1 MNYPLNWECFDQSW
15 VNRSLKC
22 RTSPVPNPWGALG
35 RETHPTPPR
44 VRGWRLWYFRPCKSN
59 WISAWNFVS
68 CFCLTYCM
76 EYVWKS
82 LLWIGIFQPT
92 KNTIDWQYTERGQL
106 WCQLHPRCQRLFM
119 RGFWFRSSLKKVI
132 PAIDRLKTRSRSIQ
146 HGKSTRSAPEVFFS
160 RLRHSYLR
168 PSVED
173 GSAWGRRISSSHA
186 TKKALVPRV
195 CQL

>member
-1 MNYPLNWECFDQSW
+1 MLIAVWNVTRLQSLT
-15 VNRSLKC
+15 RGG
-22 RTSPVPNPWGALG
+22 RWGERLTPRPHGLG
-35 RETHPTPPR
+35 GGD
-44 VRGWRLWYFRPCKSN
+44 VWYFRLRKSN

-82 LLWIGIFQPT
+82 SLWIGIFQPT
-92 KNTIDWQYTERGQL
+92 KNTIDRQYTERGQL
-106 WCQLHPRCQRLFM
+106 WCQLYSRCQVLFM

-132 PAIDRLKTRSRSIQ
+132 PVIDRLETRSRSIQ
-146 HGKSTRSAPEVFFS
+146 HGKSTRSALEVFFS

-168 PSVED
+168 PLAED
-173 GSAWGRRISSSHA
+173 GSACGRRISSSHA